1 MFPLRDTIPS
11 RSFPIITILLIC
23 VNLLIFFYEFTL
35 GPQVESLISSLG
47 VIPAHFSN
55 FLSLSPRGW
64 LRLILTLF
72 SSVFLHGSWFHVISN
87 MWYLWIFGDNIEDR
101 TGHLRFFVFY
111 LLCGLLAGITHIVM
125 NPLSEIPTIGASGAV
140 AGVMGA
146 YIVLFPRS
154 KITTLIFLVIFIQ
167 IVRIPAIIFLGFWFI
182 LQILSGTLSLGII
195 EQSSGVAWWAH
206 IGGFFTGMI
215 IVFLFKKRFY

>member
-35 GPQVESLISSLG
+35 GSQVESLIRLLG

-55 FLSLSPRGW
+55 FLSLNPTRW

-101 TGHLRFFVFY
+101 TGHLRFLVFY

-195 EQSSGVAWWAH
+195 EKSSGVAWWAH

-215 IVFLFKKRFY
+215 IVFLFKKRLY

>member
-11 RSFPIITILLIC
+11 RSFPIITVVIIC
-23 VNLLIFFYEFTL
+23 LNLLIFFYEFTL
-35 GPQVESLISSLG
+35 GAKAETLISSLG
-47 VIPAHFSN
+47 MIPASFAN
-55 FLSLSPRGW
+55 FLSVDISSWPP
-64 LRLILTLF
+64 LILTLF

-101 TGHLRFFVFY
+101 TGHLRFLLFY
-111 LLCGLLAGITHIVM
+111 LLCGLLAGIAHIVM

-140 AGVMGA
+140 AGIMGA

-167 IVRIPAIIFLGFWFI
+167 IVRIPAIIFLGFWFL
-182 LQILSGTLSLGII
+182 LQLLSGTFSLGIV
-195 EQSSGVAWWAH
+195 EQSGGVAWWAH

-215 IVFLFKKRFY
+215 FVFLFKKRSY

>member
-11 RSFPIITILLIC
+11 RSFPIMTILLIC

-35 GPQVESLISSLG
+35 GPQVESLIRSLG
-47 VIPAHFSN
+47 VIPAHFNN
-55 FLSLSPRGW
+55 FLSLNPSGW
-64 LRLILTLF
+64 LHLILTLF

-101 TGHLRFFVFY
+101 TGHLRFLLFY
-111 LLCGLLAGITHIVM
+111 LLCGLLAGIAHIVM

-182 LQILSGTLSLGII
+182 LQLLSGTLSLGII
-195 EQSSGVAWWAH
+195 EKSGGVAWWAH
-206 IGGFFTGMI
+206 IGGFFTGMV
-215 IVFLFKKRFY
+215 IVFLFKKRSY